1 MSIFLRLRR
10 NKTKGTPGIAF
21 KAETAA
27 GNDRTGA
34 CAGQGKQGQGSHM
47 IDLQLWGV
55 MCIMGA

>member
-10 NKTKGTPGIAF
+10 NKIKGTPGIAF

-34 CAGQGKQGQGSHM
+34 CAGLEKQ
-47 IDLQLWGV
+47 DKE
-55 MCIMGA
+55 AT